1 MLQKTQEVLEL
12 IANDELFE
20 NNDIRFVGGT
30 ALRLTNSLYHLVVY
44 HKLLV
49 STTIPTKIYNRLI
62 HSISFTSF
70 FY

>member
-30 ALRLTNSLYHLVVY
+30 ALAQVWVFIVAPCIGAALAAVVY
-44 HKLLV
+44 NVLYKK
-49 STTIPTKIYNRLI
+49 TAE
-62 HSISFTSF
+62 
-70 FY
+70 